1 MDLQWGPCRSQTEEK
16 DRSIRPE
23 LEDKNINIDKY
34 DTIFIGFPIW
44 WYSLSPS
51 IILTFLESYNFK
63 GKKIII
69 WDTTWKT
76 SMGDIM
82 IEIKNIIK
90 GANTIEVV
98 IFDQN
103 HRNIENYK
111 NLFQKY
117 YNLNN
122 LI

>member
-1 MDLQWGPCRSQTEEK
+1 
-16 DRSIRPE
+16 
-23 LEDKNINIDKY
+23 
-34 DTIFIGFPIW
+34 
-44 WYSLSPS
+44 
-51 IILTFLESYNFK
+51 
-63 GKKIII
+63 
-69 WDTTWKT
+69 
-76 SMGDIM
+76 M